1 MKTVD
6 QNNDNKISFDEF
18 WYWWQYLKDDNLEKL
33 VSSELKLL
41 NLLKKTYAEFTRFGI
56 PLDVKQDPL
65 FDNHYFALNY
75 GDFPGHFKLE
85 SKFIIKGSDIDAEIQ
100 Q

>member
-56 PLDVKQDPL
+56 PLDVK
-65 FDNHYFALNY
+65 
-75 GDFPGHFKLE
+75 
-85 SKFIIKGSDIDAEIQ
+85 
-100 Q
+100 